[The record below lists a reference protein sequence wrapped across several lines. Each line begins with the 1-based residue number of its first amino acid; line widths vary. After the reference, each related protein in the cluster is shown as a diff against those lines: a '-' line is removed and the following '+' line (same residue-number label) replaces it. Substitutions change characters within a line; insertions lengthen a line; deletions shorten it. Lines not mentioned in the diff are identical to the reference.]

1 MIDQIVEIIP
11 ADTGKF
17 RNVSPKAVEDMLRP
31 PSHTE
36 AIGAT

>member
-17 RNVSPKAVEDMLRP
+17 RNISPKAVEDMLKAHQLRAWK
-31 PSHTE
+31 T
-36 AIGAT
+36 